1 MQAHKFRLVST
12 NVVLRLQFFF
22 FLLASKSSFF
32 TQRSKIR
39 FGTNCA
45 ETPSTKKRRRK
56 RHKHT
61 YLRNYVCIAK
71 LNLYRRESCLGEKRD
86 ATVRFVFSCSEYV
99 IRARANVNPF
109 FFSSLP
115 SFPLGT
121 TKTRRFVGKGEIEA
135 RRRVALSSSLL
146 SESGKSNCL
155 SVSSSFAKMRS
166 PISFRPFWCLCLTIS
181 THLSFLFKTNRSK
194 ASTKKI
200 SAKYGDESVYFDLGD
215 VESTTGSWDVYGVES
230 TARYPD
236 QQAKFFENAAQGLGR
251 REAMYSF
258 LALSGGAACLVFG
271 GKGSKDAKL
280 PITIGPQ
287 KEAVKGPRD
296 RL

>member
-1 MQAHKFRLVST
+1 MST

-22 FLLASKSSFF
+22 SFSSQKAPFSLRD
-32 TQRSKIR
+32 QRYGW

-86 ATVRFVFSCSEYV
+86 ATVRFVLSCSENV
-99 IRARANVNPF
+99 LRARANVNPF
-109 FFSSLP
+109 FFSSLLFLLQRL
-115 SFPLGT
+115 SFSVVMG
-121 TKTRRFVGKGEIEA
+121 GKGEFEA
-135 RRRVALSSSLL
+135 RRRGALSSFLL

-155 SVSSSFAKMRS
+155 SVSSSFAMMRS
-166 PISFRPFWCLCLTIS
+166 PVSFRPFWCLCLTII
-181 THLSFLFKTNRSK
+181 TRLSLLFKTNRSK

>member
-1 MQAHKFRLVST
+1 MST

-109 FFSSLP
+109 FFSSLL
-115 SFPLGT
+115 FPLGT

-135 RRRVALSSSLL
+135 RRRVALPSSLL

>member
-1 MQAHKFRLVST
+1 MST

-39 FGTNCA
+39 LVWYKLRGNTIN
-45 ETPSTKKRRRK
+45 KKRRRK

-109 FFSSLP
+109 FFSSLLFLLCGP
-115 SFPLGT
+115 
-121 TKTRRFVGKGEIEA
+121 KTRRFVGKGEIEA

-146 SESGKSNCL
+146 SESGKQL
-155 SVSSSFAKMRS
+155 PLVVVVVRDDALARLFPSVLVSVPDHYYTPLV
-166 PISFRPFWCLCLTIS
+166 PIQ
-181 THLSFLFKTNRSK
+181 N
-194 ASTKKI
+194 
-200 SAKYGDESVYFDLGD
+200 
-215 VESTTGSWDVYGVES
+215 
-230 TARYPD
+230 
-236 QQAKFFENAAQGLGR
+236 QQIKSL
-251 REAMYSF
+251 Y
-258 LALSGGAACLVFG
+258 
-271 GKGSKDAKL
+271 
-280 PITIGPQ
+280 
-287 KEAVKGPRD
+287 
-296 RL
+296 